1 MMELSQHPK
10 NRYELERKCYLL
22 AEALN
27 SQKLRFSPNV
37 IRTIYSIKNVRFL
50 LNRRIDLLTI
60 DESMRAIFVALEGLT
75 SHMEN
80 KDGFV

>member
-10 NRYELERKCYLL
+10 NRYEFESKCHLL

-27 SQKLRFSPNV
+27 VQKLHFSPNV
-37 IRTIYSIKNVRFL
+37 ISTIHSIKNARFL
-50 LNRRIDLLTI
+50 LNRRINLLTI
-60 DESMRAIFVALEGLT
+60 DESMQAIFVAIEGLT

-80 KDGFV
+80 KDELI